1 MKRRLAALLA
11 LLLPALP
18 LGAASYPP
26 ELSFRSLRGPRL
38 SVHYAVG
45 LEAQA
50 RQALELG
57 EELLPRL
64 EARYGT
70 RVPRVH
76 VVLADLD
83 DEPNGFAL
91 PLPYPLVQ
99 LRAAAPDGSE
109 SFGNLEGWLR
119 LVLTHELA
127 HVVHLNESRGL
138 VRFGRKLFGR
148 APFTFPNALTPT
160 WLIEGLATEEE
171 TVGTAFGR
179 GRDADARSV
188 LRLAAL
194 EGRFPGEDRPVL
206 GLDDWPAG
214 QASYLF
220 GQAFLHD
227 LEQSQPG
234 LLARL
239 ARAQSGKVVPFFDDF
254 TAQEV
259 AGRSFHAAWKDWAVR
274 ARRGFEAEAAARAAA
289 GLTALRPLTVRG
301 YQQLGPRF
309 SPDGGR
315 VAYTSRT
322 LTRAGE
328 LRVMAADGTGD
339 RRVAERL
346 GGERLAFTPD
356 GRELVYDE
364 PEVEGLYRVQGGLRR
379 VELATGRRSWIARG
393 LRASDPDVA
402 GDGRVAYVERHS
414 DRSELALIG
423 LDGRARRTLTRSAPE
438 TQWSGPRFSPD
449 GRWLAAARW
458 LPGGWLDLVLVDA
471 ESGAVRELLHDRARD
486 LEPAF
491 GPDGRTLVFRS
502 DRDGVSELYALRLA
516 DGALLRL
523 TRTLGGVRQPDVAPD
538 GRRLA
543 LASSSSRGQD
553 LALADVALER
563 APAAEP
569 FDDELPAPAPA
580 PAPVAAREG
589 PYRPGGS
596 LWPRFWMPYAATV
609 NDQWRVGAASGGFDP
624 LLRHAWGLELHRGA
638 ETERWGARGFWQYDR
653 LRPTLLLTGE
663 DVSDPLADGRR
674 LRTQKIG
681 LRASLPLARR
691 LRVAQSLS
699 LAWRLE
705 RQSQLDEPQAQPFD
719 LGGLELA
726 WGLGSARELPYSI
739 SPVDGWRLRVAY
751 LQEAEAL
758 GSDVTLGKLQAQ
770 ARGYLRL
777 GGQDV
782 LAVMAAGGATFGR
795 ESFRRSWSVGGFPA
809 GDLFDVVGTNPGVL
823 RGYPDDFES
832 GRSFAQASLE
842 YRRPLFHPQRGW
854 RTFPAFLRHLHAAA
868 FVDAAHAWSGPFEAG
883 AAHVGAGLALGAD
896 VYLGHGLPL
905 TGTFGVARGFDAP
918 GGTRGYFRLGLSF

>member
-1 MKRRLAALLA
+1 MRRRLAAALAA
-11 LLLPALP
+11 LLLAPL
-18 LGAASYPP
+18 LGAAAYPP
-26 ELSFRSLRGPRL
+26 ELSFRTLRGPRL
-38 SVHYAVG
+38 SVHYAAG
-45 LEAQA
+45 LEPQA
-50 RQALELG
+50 RQALDLA

-83 DEPNGFAL
+83 DDPNGFAL

-99 LRAAAPDGSE
+99 LRAAAPDGTE

-119 LVLTHELA
+119 LVLTHELT
-127 HVVHLNESRGL
+127 HVVHLNQSRGL
-138 VRFGRKLFGR
+138 VRFGRLLFGR
-148 APFTFPNALTPT
+148 APFTFPNTLTPT

-171 TVGTAFGR
+171 TAGTAFGR

-194 EGRFPGEDRPVL
+194 EDRFPGEDRPVL

-234 LLARL
+234 VLARL
-239 ARAQSGKVVPFFDDF
+239 ARAQSGKVIPFFDDF

-259 AGRSFHAAWKDWAVR
+259 AGRSFHAAWKDWAARQRR
-274 ARRGFEAEAAARAAA
+274 AFAAEADARTAQ
-289 GLTALRPLTVRG
+289 GLTPLRPLTTRG

-309 SPDGGR
+309 SPDGR
-315 VAYTSRT
+315 LLAYTSGT
-322 LTRAGE
+322 LARAPE

-346 GGERLAFTPD
+346 GGERLAFTAD
-356 GRELVYDE
+356 GRALVYDE

-379 VELATGRRSWIARG
+379 VEIASGRRSWIARG

-402 GDGRVAYVERHS
+402 GDGRVAYVERRS

-423 LDGRARRTLTRSAPE
+423 LDGRGRRTLTQSAPE

-471 ESGAVRELLHDRARD
+471 ETGAVRELLRDRARD

-491 GPDGRTLVFRS
+491 TPDGRAVVFRS
-502 DRDGVSELYALRLA
+502 DRDGVSELYALRLE
-516 DGALLRL
+516 DGALRRL

-538 GRRLA
+538 GRQLA
-543 LASSSSRGQD
+543 LVSSSSRGQD
-553 LALADVALER
+553 LALAGLDLEG

-569 FDDELPAPAPA
+569 FLDVLPAPAPA
-580 PAPVAAREG
+580 PAPVAAQEG
-589 PYRPGGS
+589 PYRPGGT
-596 LWPRFWMPYAATV
+596 LWPRFWVPYAATV
-609 NDQWRVGAASGGFDP
+609 NDQWRVGVASGSFDP
-624 LLRHAWGLELHRGA
+624 LLRHAWGLELHRGLD
-638 ETERWGARGFWQYDR
+638 TERPGARGFWQYDR
-653 LRPTLLLTGE
+653 FRPTFLLTGE
-663 DVSDPLADGRR
+663 DVTDPLGDLGR
-674 LRTQKIG
+674 LRTQSVS
-681 LRASLPLARR
+681 LRASLPLVRR
-691 LRVAQSLS
+691 LRVVQALS
-699 LAWRLE
+699 LAWRFE
-705 RQSQLDEPQAQPFD
+705 RQSAIDVPGDQPFD

-726 WGLGSARELPYSI
+726 WALGSARRLPYSI
-739 SPVDGWRLRVAY
+739 SPVDGWRLRLAY
-751 LQEAEAL
+751 LQEAPAL
-758 GSDVTLGKLQAQ
+758 GSDVSLGKLQAQ

-777 GGQDV
+777 GDEDV
-782 LAVMAAGGATFGR
+782 LALLAAGGTTFGR
-795 ESFRRSWSVGGFPA
+795 PGFRRSWSVGGFPA
-809 GDLFDVVGTNPGVL
+809 GDLFDVVGTNAGVL

-832 GRSFAQASLE
+832 GRHFAQASFE
-842 YRRPLFHPQRGW
+842 YRRPLLHPQRGW

-868 FVDAAHAWSGPFEAG
+868 FVDAAHAWSGPFEMG
-883 AAHVGAGLALGAD
+883 DLRLGAGLALGAD
-896 VYLGHGLPL
+896 VHLGHGLPL
-905 TGTFGVARGFDAP
+905 SGTFGVARGFDPP
-918 GGTRGYFRLGLSF
+918 GDTRAYFRLGLSF